1 MREPQAKL
9 RVEELR
15 VERPRAVDPDFA
27 SGARLGT
34 AAELGAA
41 LGLSVSGVWK
51 LRASGR
57 VPAVK
62 LQHAVRFHLPT
73 VWRKLGVGE

>member
-1 MREPQAKL
+1 MGV
-9 RVEELR
+9 RV
-15 VERPRAVDPDFA
+15 APDFA

-34 AAELGAA
+34 VDELAVA

-73 VWRKLGVGE
+73 VWKKLGIV

>member
-1 MREPQAKL
+1 MSEQ
-9 RVEELR
+9 
-15 VERPRAVDPDFA
+15 RANSGQRSAVAADFA
-27 SGARLGT
+27 RGDRLGT
-34 AAELGAA
+34 AAELAAA

-57 VPAVK
+57 VRAVK

-73 VWRKLGVGE
+73 VWKDLGIV